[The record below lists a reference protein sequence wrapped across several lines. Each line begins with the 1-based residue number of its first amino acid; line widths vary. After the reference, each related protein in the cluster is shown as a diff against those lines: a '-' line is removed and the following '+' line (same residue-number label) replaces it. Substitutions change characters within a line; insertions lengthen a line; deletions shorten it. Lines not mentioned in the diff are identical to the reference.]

1 MSDYKENVDY
11 VFVIPEDTTTNV
23 DIRVN
28 SGEYSGVVYNYGKVS
43 VEEDKDNDR
52 AYLLFEYNIVDSNG
66 FELLESDDNF
76 KNHIGDILT
85 TIMVKNMNMP
95 SGEGSEVFTE

>member
-1 MSDYKENVDY
+1 MIEYKENDDY
-11 VFVIPEDTTTNV
+11 VFVIPENATTNV

-43 VEEDKDNDR
+43 VEEDEDNDQ
-52 AYLLFEYNIVDSNG
+52 AYLLFEYDIVDSNG
-66 FELLESDDNF
+66 FELLESDDKF